1 MVDNIEVT
9 WEMFKMLCIIRK
21 HLKVCAAEESVVAA
35 VADEEDNKN
44 DDDDDNLHLA
54 IWNCDLMDFRHKKC

>member
-1 MVDNIEVT
+1 
-9 WEMFKMLCIIRK
+9 MFKMLCIIRK